1 MVRPEDIE
9 TYIQEGMPC
18 DLIRIDGD
26 GHHFEAVIVSAEF
39 AGKSRVQRQQRVYQT
54 IKDRLDSGEIHA
66 LSFKTFTPEEWEA
79 QRG

>member
-18 DLIRIDGD
+18 DLIKIAGD
-26 GHHFEAVIVSAEF
+26 GHHFEAVIVSGEF
-39 AGKSRVQRQQRVYQT
+39 TGKSRVQRQQRVYQT
-54 IKDRLDSGEIHA
+54 ITDRLDSGEIHA

-79 QRG
+79 NRG

>member
-1 MVRPEDIE
+1 
-9 TYIQEGMPC
+9 MPC
-18 DLIRIDGD
+18 DHIRIDGD

>member
-1 MVRPEDIE
+1 
-9 TYIQEGMPC
+9 
-18 DLIRIDGD
+18 
-26 GHHFEAVIVSAEF
+26 VIVSAEF

>member
-1 MVRPEDIE
+1 MMHPEQVHKLIAA
-9 TYIQEGMPC
+9 GLPC
-18 DLIRIDGD
+18 AHLQVEGD

>member
-18 DLIRIDGD
+18 DLIKIAGD
-26 GHHFEAVIVSAEF
+26 GHHFEAVIVSGEF

-79 QRG
+79 ARG

>member
-1 MVRPEDIE
+1 MVRPEDIQ
-9 TYIQEGMPC
+9 TYIQEGLPC
-18 DLIRIDGD
+18 DLIRIEGD

-39 AGKSRVQRQQRVYQT
+39 VGKNRVQRQQRVYQT

-79 QRG
+79 SRG